1 MNPLLL
7 DLALILIVAGL
18 TTVVFKYLKQP
29 LVLGYIVAGFLTGPY
44 FEYIPTV
51 KEVSSLDFWGEIGV
65 VFLLFGLGLEFN
77 IKKLI
82 KVGSIGFTTVTAEVI
97 LMSIVG
103 FSVGRLLG
111 WSDISSIFLG
121 GMLTIS
127 STSIIIK
134 AFDDL
139 GLKSKKFAQNV
150 FGVLVVEDIVAVL
163 LLVVLSA
170 LAISS
175 DISGTEMFYKI
186 LYLFLFLLL
195 WFTGGIYIIPSI
207 FRKIKFRVSDETL
220 TVISLGLCLGMVAIT
235 EYSGF
240 SSALGAF
247 MMGSILSGTIYTDR
261 IIKLVQPVKD
271 FFGAIFFVTVGM
283 LVNPQ
288 TIAEHWSTILLISAV
303 VIFIKPLSAIL
314 GLLLS
319 GQTIRNAMQSGF
331 CLCQIGE
338 FSFIIA
344 SMGQSVGVVND
355 ELYPIIVSV
364 SIITTFATPY
374 MINASGSV
382 YDKLYSLLP
391 VSWARVFDRLG
402 TGRKTIN
409 RRTEWNS
416 LIKRYFTV
424 VIVYSGWL
432 VLVVTFF
439 TKYVNPFIISKL
451 TNFTHVKLLCL
462 VITLLAMSPF
472 VYGLLK
478 KRDRNRDFD
487 KIWKDSRFSRGPLI
501 SMVLLKYIVAAIA
514 VNFVI
519 AKYLAASAGVVILLT
534 LIVVAVV
541 YYSKNLKNYY
551 SVLEQGFLE
560 NYHYGDVKRKVVI
573 PRALADEMHTDTV
586 LVGVSSPVAGRSI
599 RTIHRMYNT
608 GALVLRIIR
617 GESYIDV
624 PAKEEILLPGDMA
637 VVLGEDEQIMKF
649 RSLCES
655 PSSRFNVEP
664 DEIDLFH
671 FTIPPESPIIG
682 MDANITRFRDRF
694 GLILVAIDRD
704 GVDGLLKP
712 NSTVIFE
719 PSDTIWIAGDRKHV
733 ESLMN

>member
-261 IIKLVQPVKD
+261 IMGVYRFASEGSWTSMHLNEVD
-271 FFGAIFFVTVGM
+271 FGHIENETVW
-283 LVNPQ
+283 L
-288 TIAEHWSTILLISAV
+288 T
-303 VIFIKPLSAIL
+303 
-314 GLLLS
+314 
-319 GQTIRNAMQSGF
+319 
-331 CLCQIGE
+331 
-338 FSFIIA
+338 
-344 SMGQSVGVVND
+344 
-355 ELYPIIVSV
+355 
-364 SIITTFATPY
+364 
-374 MINASGSV
+374 
-382 YDKLYSLLP
+382 
-391 VSWARVFDRLG
+391 VFDRY
-402 TGRKTIN
+402 TGGRFSKEINFHMAHIWLTEYRKTLEPRI
-409 RRTEWNS
+409 RRRAGGYIRQLPLRER
-416 LIKRYFTV
+416 LLF
-424 VIVYSGWL
+424 
-432 VLVVTFF
+432 
-439 TKYVNPFIISKL
+439 
-451 TNFTHVKLLCL
+451 NFTFAFFSVFGKTADRLFGF
-462 VITLLAMSPF
+462 IKKR
-472 VYGLLK
+472 LLK
-478 KRDRNRDFD
+478 
-487 KIWKDSRFSRGPLI
+487 
-501 SMVLLKYIVAAIA
+501 
-514 VNFVI
+514 
-519 AKYLAASAGVVILLT
+519 
-534 LIVVAVV
+534 
-541 YYSKNLKNYY
+541 
-551 SVLEQGFLE
+551 
-560 NYHYGDVKRKVVI
+560 
-573 PRALADEMHTDTV
+573 
-586 LVGVSSPVAGRSI
+586 
-599 RTIHRMYNT
+599 
-608 GALVLRIIR
+608 
-617 GESYIDV
+617 
-624 PAKEEILLPGDMA
+624 
-637 VVLGEDEQIMKF
+637 
-649 RSLCES
+649 
-655 PSSRFNVEP
+655 
-664 DEIDLFH
+664 
-671 FTIPPESPIIG
+671 
-682 MDANITRFRDRF
+682 
-694 GLILVAIDRD
+694 
-704 GVDGLLKP
+704 
-712 NSTVIFE
+712 
-719 PSDTIWIAGDRKHV
+719 
-733 ESLMN
+733 